1 MGFDTKIEDGTCTE
15 TYDVLIDKIRECDP
29 ESDDRYELLHL
40 AEDMLMESGSIV
52 PLYYDTN
59 ENDYELGTYFLVIN
73 ADLELL
79 P

>member
-1 MGFDTKIEDGTCTE
+1 M
-15 TYDVLIDKIRECDP
+15 LIDVIKNLGTDP
-29 ESDDRYELLHL
+29 VRYDLMHL
-40 AEDMLMESGSIV
+40 AEDMLMESGCIV
-52 PLYYDTN
+52 PLYYDTS

>member
-1 MGFDTKIEDGTCTE
+1 
-15 TYDVLIDKIRECDP
+15 
-29 ESDDRYELLHL
+29 
-40 AEDMLMESGSIV
+40 MESGSIV
-52 PLYYDTN
+52 PLYYYTN